1 MTHRSSFQCRNTSLP
16 STQISFIYKSI
27 ILKNTDKIRY
37 ICLCVFNFVAIMLL
51 SFQAQICL
59 IKKVTTR
66 CSYFRLHAGGCEQ
79 MLLRYFTYR
88 FLFIIFKFILFFN
101 IKPNRKYTLKEKKN
115 IHQCLICVLKIL
127 FSCQNSLSTYCL
139 MKQHEC
145 I

>member
-59 IKKVTTR
+59 IKKVTTS

-101 IKPNRKYTLKEKKN
+101 IKPNRKYTLKEKKKHTLVFN
-115 IHQCLICVLKIL
+115 LCTENTFFMSKQPVYL
-127 FSCQNSLSTYCL
+127 LSYETT
-139 MKQHEC
+139 
-145 I
+145 